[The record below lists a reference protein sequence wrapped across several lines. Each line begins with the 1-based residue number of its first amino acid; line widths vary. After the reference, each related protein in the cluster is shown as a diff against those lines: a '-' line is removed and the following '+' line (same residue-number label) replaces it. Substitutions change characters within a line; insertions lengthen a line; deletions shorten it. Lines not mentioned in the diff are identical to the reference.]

1 MDILKSVVNAF
12 RRKPSFGAPV
22 FISDKDTAKL
32 YVQFCRP
39 KSTPNLNIS
48 VRMSWSIS
56 EILESF
62 KNSQSVLSGLK
73 HDYRNCSF
81 FKQYI
86 KILNKYAIL
95 LDVFTGCFESFKN
108 ERFSTRD
115 FTITASSELS
125 SHKAFYSRLYGT
137 DGWCSSSA
145 SLPQYLQADF
155 GQIVIVT
162 GVATQGDNKRDN
174 RVTSYLIR
182 YGYDGKTWI
191 SYGAGQVNL
200 QHVFI
205 YLSGF
210 A

>member
-1 MDILKSVVNAF
+1 
-12 RRKPSFGAPV
+12 
-22 FISDKDTAKL
+22 
-32 YVQFCRP
+32 
-39 KSTPNLNIS
+39 
-48 VRMSWSIS
+48 MSWSIS
-56 EILESF
+56 EILKSF

-73 HDYRNCSF
+73 PDNRNCSF

-86 KILNKYAIL
+86 KILNKNAIF

-108 ERFSTRD
+108 ERFQPTRD
-115 FTITASSELS
+115 FTITASSELTTY
-125 SHKAFYSRLYGT
+125 KALYSRLYGT
-137 DGWCSSSA
+137 HGWCSSSA

-155 GQIVIVT
+155 NKIVTVT
-162 GVATQGDNKRDN
+162 GVATQGDAQRNN

-205 YLSGF
+205 YLSEDLLKGTSRSF
-210 A
+210 SPTFSFRARLLYFFSLL